1 MRQTYFKV
9 MVEHEG
15 YHHIELDGLTLDEAH
30 EFLDRM
36 NRFYPDDNYWIE
48 EGSSPDMV
56 DAVGGFRGYSRHA
69 ADGWEDFYDTDEG

>member
-15 YHHIELDGLTLDEAH
+15 YEHIEQDGLTLEEAH
-30 EFLDRM
+30 ELLDRM
-36 NRFYPDDNYWIE
+36 NRIFPDEYYWID
-48 EGSSPDMV
+48 EGKDPNNDEYEQ
-56 DAVGGFRGYSRHA
+56 RTYSRHA